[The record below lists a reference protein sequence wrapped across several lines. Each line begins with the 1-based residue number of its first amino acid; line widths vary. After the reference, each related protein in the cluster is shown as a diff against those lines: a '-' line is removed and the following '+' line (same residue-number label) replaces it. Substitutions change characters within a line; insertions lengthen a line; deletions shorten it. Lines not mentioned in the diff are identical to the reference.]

1 MILTY
6 KIRHER
12 DFSRELSLA
21 RKVAEYALQHKSFT
35 SKDVKHL
42 GLKSAISNQILRKY
56 SHSKTIKSVK
66 SVKLTIPSQGI
77 KVKDNE
83 IQIPCLKLVLPI
95 YFDRHFEKINQVEI
109 GGEFAYVSVSY
120 KEPSITKPEQTIGV
134 DRNTTHHIV
143 VASNINTG
151 KVLKLGKECLHIH
164 TKYKNMRRGF
174 QRQGKLTLVKQVKN
188 RESRIIRNLNHHISK
203 ALVQE
208 AQNSKAVLVLEDI
221 KDIRQTAKTRKRQRY
236 SLHSWSFYQLSGMIE
251 YKAKKLGVS
260 VAYVEP
266 AYTSQRCSKCGHI
279 DARNRNGNIFHCIKC
294 GAVEDSGANAGFN
307 IAYLHQQ
314 GIPRFVIDSDMA
326 KGSTDTPREATL

>member
-21 RKVAEYALQHKSFT
+21 RKVAEFALTTKSW
-35 SKDVKHL
+35 SSAQVKHI
-42 GLKSAISNQILRKY
+42 GLKSMISCQILKKY

-77 KVKDNE
+77 KVINNE
-83 IQIPCLKLVLPI
+83 IYIPCIKLTLPI
-95 YFDRHFEKINQVEI
+95 YFDRNFEKINQVEI
-109 GGEFAYVSVSY
+109 GTEFAYVSVSY
-120 KEPSITKPEQTIGV
+120 KEPPIATPEQTIGV

-164 TKYKNMRRGF
+164 TKYKQMRRRF
-174 QRQGKLTLVKQVKN
+174 QHQGKLTLVKKIKD

-208 AQNSKAVLVLEDI
+208 ARDSKAVLVMEDL
-221 KDIRQTAKTRKRQRY
+221 KEIRQTARTRRKQRY
-236 SLHSWSFYQLSGMIE
+236 SLHSWSFYQLSQMIE

-279 DARNRNGNIFHCIKC
+279 DAKNRNGNIFHCIKC

-307 IAYLHQQ
+307 IAYLHQER
-314 GIPRFVIDSDMA
+314 IPRFAIDSDMA
-326 KGSTDTPREATL
+326 KGSTDTPKEATL